1 MRLTLQFQ
9 RVSFAMG
16 SRAGFKNFNKNGELG
31 NANDRNSRLELNM
44 TLDDCVRIGKE
55 KGWKFVSH
63 RNVRHSSSAHK
74 NTCFRQTNDRLN
86 DWIWRNQDPILFI
99 QP

>member
-1 MRLTLQFQ
+1 
-9 RVSFAMG
+9 MG

-55 KGWKFVSH
+55 KGWNFVTH
-63 RNVRHSSSAHK
+63 RIAKHYWPGFRNSCFIPTGDTSDNSAFSKWFMRH
-74 NTCFRQTNDRLN
+74 L
-86 DWIWRNQDPILFI
+86 
-99 QP
+99 

>member
-55 KGWKFVSH
+55 KGWNFVTHRTNLHSYPGAKFIPTGDTSD
-63 RNVRHSSSAHK
+63 NSG
-74 NTCFRQTNDRLN
+74 FMRQLRIAVFL
-86 DWIWRNQDPILFI
+86 